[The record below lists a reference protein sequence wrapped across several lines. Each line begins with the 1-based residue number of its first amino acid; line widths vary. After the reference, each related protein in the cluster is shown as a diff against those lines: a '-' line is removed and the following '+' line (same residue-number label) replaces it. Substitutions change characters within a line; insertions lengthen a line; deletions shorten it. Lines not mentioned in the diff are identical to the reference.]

1 MGKEIEQIFN
11 EMLLALDPNNLTFE
25 ARDIGRVNIERVE
38 SLDGLSINKR

>member
-11 EMLLALDPNNLTFE
+11 ETFLALDPNDLTFE

-38 SLDGLSINKR
+38 NLGALIK